1 MKIKFLHVPKTA
13 GTSVRRFL
21 SRFFLSRHVCP
32 AINNEQFQAL
42 SPEQLRS
49 YRLFAGHIDWT
60 SLDRIE
66 GECFTFSI
74 LRQPRERLVSF
85 YFFLR
90 AQASKLDPVA
100 LATPEKRGLH
110 AAITLS
116 PDAFFC
122 DGGSPEVR
130 KHLDSVLDNF
140 YTYYFAEGSYDA
152 RRRMRAGLTISDAE
166 LLARVEHNLGR
177 LDGLYSIDDL
187 ASLEKDVIDVCGR
200 RGIGWWGTLHARFS
214 ALRDIKLNSGAGS
227 YASRL
232 DALKSLGA
240 THRTFDR
247 IEEMTRLD
255 DVIWNRLA
263 PEHRPRSR

>member
-1 MKIKFLHVPKTA
+1 MKVKFLHIPKTA

-32 AINNEQFQAL
+32 AVNNEQFRAL
-42 SPEQLRS
+42 PPERLRS

-74 LRQPRERLVSF
+74 LRQPRERLLSF

-90 AQASKLDPVA
+90 AEASKLDPVA
-100 LATPEKRGLH
+100 LATPERRGLH
-110 AAITLS
+110 AAIMLS

-122 DGGSPEVR
+122 DGGSSELR
-130 KHLDSVLDNF
+130 RHLDSVLDNF
-140 YTYYFAEGSYDA
+140 YSYYFAEGSYDA
-152 RRRMRAGLTISDAE
+152 RRRLKAGLTISEAE
-166 LLARVEHNLGR
+166 LLARAGHNLDR
-177 LDGLYSIDDL
+177 LDGLYSIDEL
-187 ASLEKDVIDVCGR
+187 ALLEKDIVEVCGR
-200 RGIGWWGTLHARFS
+200 RGIGWRGTLHARFS
-214 ALRDIKLNSGAGS
+214 PLRDLKLNTNAGS

-232 DALKSLGA
+232 DELKSLGA

-255 DVIWNRLA
+255 DVIWKRATARL
-263 PEHRPRSR
+263 RQG